1 MKWFYDMSIRSKF
14 SLIFGSIVAV
24 TVLGVLIGQISFSR
38 VQVGGTLFRGIEL
51 KRDGIDILYEAME
64 NINILR
70 GDLHSLAMGLGDAR
84 DVEAFV
90 KNTDKLLR
98 RFSSMRKNSEGLS
111 CVSCHPLEK
120 VSAVFGH
127 VEKAREHWGRYKE
140 TLEGR
145 LLPIAGQGDAGAAGR
160 VLTGELAEIYREINL
175 DLRAALAI
183 MKGVSP
189 AQIRDIEKEVRVVR
203 WGFIA
208 GGLGMIIFL
217 LVAST
222 VISTIIV
229 KPISDVSRSS
239 VTMAQGNLRDIS
251 KIKARGRDE
260 IGEMTVAFQKM
271 NNKFRDAVLQITESS
286 SHLVSASEQLA
297 ASAEGLRSGSG
308 NQASRSQ
315 QVATSMSQIS
325 QTIIEMAKN
334 AGEASSAA
342 GEASEVA
349 SYGKDTSGYTINAIE
364 SSAAVVREASDI
376 IEALGTRS
384 KEIGEIV
391 SVITEIADQTNLL
404 ALNAAIEA
412 ARAGEQGRG
421 FAVVADEVRKLA
433 ERSSRAT
440 EEIREK
446 IRLIQTETER
456 SVQSMQGSREE
467 VEKAVKLVIA
477 VSQSFSSIV
486 DASVKVSD
494 MVQRIAAATE
504 EQSAAAEEVSQT
516 MESISVVSTT
526 SSQEAVRISEAASA
540 LHSLATELKKITGW
554 FNI

>member
-1 MKWFYDMSIRSKF
+1 MKWFYNMGIRGKF
-14 SLIFGSIVAV
+14 YLIFGAIVAV

-51 KRDGIDILYEAME
+51 KRDGIDILYEAMDS
-64 NINILR
+64 INVLR
-70 GDLHSLAMGLGDAR
+70 GTLHSIAMGPGGSGEL
-84 DVEAFV
+84 ETFV
-90 KNTDKLLR
+90 KNTDELFG
-98 RFSSMRKNSEGLS
+98 RFMRMRKNSVGLS

-127 VEKAREHWGRYKE
+127 VEKAGEDWGRYKE
-140 TLEGR
+140 VIEDR
-145 LLPIAGQGDAGAAGR
+145 LLPIARQGDTGAAR
-160 VLTGELAEIYREINL
+160 EIMTGELAEIYREINL
-175 DLRAALAI
+175 DLRAALTT

-189 AQIRDIEKEVRVVR
+189 AQIRDIEREVRVVR

-208 GGLGMIIFL
+208 GGVGMIIFL
-217 LVAST
+217 LVASS
-222 VISTIIV
+222 VISTSIAR
-229 KPISDVSRSS
+229 PISDVSRYSI
-239 VTMAQGNLRDIS
+239 TMAEGNLKDIDR
-251 KIKARGRDE
+251 IKARGRDE

-271 NNKFRDAVLQITESS
+271 SSRFRDAVLQIMESS
-286 SHLVSASEQLA
+286 RHLVSASEQLA
-297 ASAEGLRSGSG
+297 ASAEGLRNGSG
-308 NQASRSQ
+308 NQASQSQ
-315 QVATSMSQIS
+315 QVATSMSEIS

-376 IEALGTRS
+376 IGALGNRS
-384 KEIGEIV
+384 KEIGDIV

-433 ERSSRAT
+433 ERSGRAT

-446 IRLIQTETER
+446 ISLIQTDTER
-456 SVQSMQGSREE
+456 SVQSMQGSRGE
-467 VEKAVKLVIA
+467 VEKAVKLVNA

-504 EQSAAAEEVSQT
+504 EQSSATEEVSQT
-516 MESISVVSTT
+516 MESISVVSQT
-526 SSQEAVRISEAASA
+526 SSREAVRISEAASA
-540 LHSLATELKKITGW
+540 LHGLATDLKKVTEW
-554 FNI
+554 FNV